1 LFSFYKLSLLA
12 FPQTIFLTI
21 FYPALPYYTFSRN
34 DYKFISTSIC
44 YVWLCSTF
52 AHYLWGCWQA
62 KIEVALYFCGWFLH
76 LQHICPVVLGDKAQR
91 FWCQYGTPCCNTGS
105 NSNLLHVQV
114 HVLWL
119 LWHICCN
126 KLMIHLIVVIT
137 TWKVKCYIQL
147 VSSELYFPLFEMP
160 QMPYFLSCDGNRFSR
175 AGSMV
180 LALHDASDV
189 FLEIGKLTKYCG
201 SEIVPS
207 ISFLIFA
214 LSWLILRLIYF
225 PFFIIWSTRYV
236 ISIAMQDGC
245 LWLVCLSNIPAP
257 CSLCKCFKYSFY
269 SLSSAPRTIFEGVP
283 LS

>member
-1 LFSFYKLSLLA
+1 
-12 FPQTIFLTI
+12 
-21 FYPALPYYTFSRN
+21 
-34 DYKFISTSIC
+34 
-44 YVWLCSTF
+44 
-52 AHYLWGCWQA
+52 
-62 KIEVALYFCGWFLH
+62 
-76 LQHICPVVLGDKAQR
+76 
-91 FWCQYGTPCCNTGS
+91 
-105 NSNLLHVQV
+105 
-114 HVLWL
+114 
-119 LWHICCN
+119 
-126 KLMIHLIVVIT
+126 
-137 TWKVKCYIQL
+137 
-147 VSSELYFPLFEMP
+147 
-160 QMPYFLSCDGNRFSR
+160 
-175 AGSMV
+175 V